1 MSGAIV
7 TPRACPGQ
15 DRWPRDNTHRPLG
28 ILQGRRQVLG
38 MGGGGRWGPPRGQN
52 AGGGPGCLGVGPEG
66 SDPASGAWLNE
77 HATEPIHVPRRGR
90 HRCPRGWKFPQT
102 HRPLWRLGLRFVW
115 VWASCAEASQAR
127 GRGGLCSN
135 LSCWHLPGP
144 PPPSVAGPQG
154 ARGNSDSEML
164 ARRPRYQ
171 PSPQRLRGDV
181 GPFLPLARKLR
192 LKRAEPLASGA
203 RAGV

>member
-7 TPRACPGQ
+7 TPPACPGQ

-28 ILQGRRQVLG
+28 TLQGRWQVLG
-38 MGGGGRWGPPRGQN
+38 MGGCWGPPRGQN

-77 HATEPIHVPRRGR
+77 HATEPLHVPPPGAATDVPGGGSFRRHTGPCGGWGCVLFGFGLLVLR
-90 HRCPRGWKFPQT
+90 PVKEGGGALLKPELLASPRG
-102 HRPLWRLGLRFVW
+102 
-115 VWASCAEASQAR
+115 
-127 GRGGLCSN
+127 
-135 LSCWHLPGP
+135 
-144 PPPSVAGPQG
+144 PPSVAGPQG

-171 PSPQRLRGDV
+171 PSPQRLRGGV